1 MRHENGAGGGGF
13 IMLHSLPTKEG
24 KYHKMRRLLGAFDI
38 EKNMGIEGNN
48 M

>member
-1 MRHENGAGGGGF
+1 MRHENGRGRF

-24 KYHKMRRLLGAFDI
+24 KYHKVRRLLGAFDI
-38 EKNMGIEGNN
+38 ERNIGIEGSN